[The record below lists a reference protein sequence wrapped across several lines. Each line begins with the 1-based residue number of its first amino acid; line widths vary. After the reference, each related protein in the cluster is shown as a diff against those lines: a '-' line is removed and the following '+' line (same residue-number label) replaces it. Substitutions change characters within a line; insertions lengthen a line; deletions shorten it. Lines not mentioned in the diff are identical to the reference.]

1 MKPLLLA
8 SLLMLAAPAAIAQDS
23 SFANPSH
30 FSGKTGGEIYRGVC
44 QGCHMPDGQGA
55 VGAGKYPA
63 LAKNQTLE
71 AAGYPI
77 YLIIHGQK
85 AMPPLGDILDD
96 GQIAAVVDYIR
107 THFGNAYSDPV
118 TVDEVTRSR

>member
-30 FSGKTGGEIYRGVC
+30 FSGKTGDEIYRGVF

-63 LAKNQTLE
+63 LAKNQNLE
-71 AAGYPI
+71 AAGHPI